1 MTSLGPV
8 SQELEQ
14 QVREK
19 VQRNRL
25 VIWLDPA
32 DHYTEFVDELI
43 RDHESLALNY
53 TVKAYR
59 GSYLELLM
67 QLEQHTAGVEK
78 PTLLIHL
85 PNFNKT
91 TVTDTPL
98 LELYKAG
105 MTYECALPT
114 IIKNAAATHIPSSQ
128 IDAFLSQENPSVAS
142 ADLWLSTAIEDDG
155 SGLTGRLRHLNLTEL
170 IVDLTSKN
178 KPGAISQQLK
188 NCFKREEQATIVDQ
202 IVSRLVNL
210 TGADDDWLRQHLEV
224 GRVRGFDLG
233 SNAVSWAL
241 CVEYVNDLVRP
252 PYQEE
257 LQPITSLPDAV
268 QTECCRLADYLRR
281 NEAKFYESIA
291 RDTQEWLEVERDKA
305 KADDLGKID
314 TFPFE
319 EEKILKAAII
329 ALSNSQWDRSLEW
342 AQQRTDEQSFWL
354 GLDRR
359 RSEAWKLVAQA
370 ATLGRAIQVAGKSL
384 GDIDNLETALE
395 RYTSL
400 GSNVDLAHR
409 QLEQLMTRHLVP
421 GVPEFED
428 LRTALQGLREDWR
441 TWADQ
446 WAVDFNQLCVRS
458 GFLPPQSLRQRRLF
472 DEVVRP
478 IATDNEVT
486 ALFLIDGMRYE
497 MAKELYAELSGT
509 PATQMKLDA
518 RFAEL
523 PSVTEVGMNV
533 LAPVDSENNLVPHLG
548 KGRILGFSTGE
559 FRVYDPKTRKRA
571 MKNRVGGTDCPWLTL
586 KEVRE
591 RSADSL
597 KTSFRRAKLLVV
609 ESKEIDTAGHEGVGP
624 SVFPNTLRHIKAA
637 WRLLRD
643 AGVQNFVITS
653 DHGFLLLPDIDQP
666 VQARGRA
673 IDPKGGRHTI
683 TTVFDNNPDE
693 VAVSL
698 RALEYDCDDLHVV
711 FPLTT
716 KPFDRGNTG
725 CSFVHG
731 GNSFQERVIPV
742 MTISHSAKV
751 GRLPKFDVVVKAGS
765 PVMSSF
771 RLHAQVIPDRE
782 SLGLDYASGDSVELV
797 LQAMELED
805 AEAIVKDVAGG
816 AKWERGSIVAEVGKD
831 FEVFFEL
838 TGSTD
843 GRVPVQLLHTA
854 GEADVEP
861 GVVSERFTV
870 SVVPTGTPPPVTD
883 EPEDE
888 QETAKEKPVG
898 SGDGA
903 GWLQNLP
910 GDDVRS
916 VFLHLEQHGVITGE
930 EVDSKLGGVRAGR
943 RFSRKFEEFARLA
956 PFEIR
961 IDSIDG
967 MKRYVKE
974 GGA

>member
-19 VQRNRL
+19 VQKNRL

-32 DHYTEFVDELI
+32 GHYTEFVDELI
-43 RDHESLALNY
+43 ANHDSLALNY

-59 GSYLELLM
+59 GSYLELLL

-85 PNFNKT
+85 PGFNKT

-142 ADLWLSTAIEDDG
+142 ADLWLSNAIEDDG

-188 NCFKREEQATIVDQ
+188 DCFGREEQTTIVEQ

-210 TGADDDWLRQHLEV
+210 TGADDDWLRQHLEA

-241 CVEYVNDLVRP
+241 CVEYVHDLLRAP
-252 PYQEE
+252 HQAQ
-257 LQPITSLPDAV
+257 LQPVQNLPDAV
-268 QTECCRLADYLRR
+268 RNECCRLAAHLRQH
-281 NEAKFYESIA
+281 EPDFYESIA
-291 RDTQEWLEVERDKA
+291 RDTQEWLEDEQKTA
-305 KADDLGKID
+305 TADDLGKID

-319 EEKILKAAII
+319 EEKILKAAIA
-329 ALSNSQWDRSLEW
+329 ALLEKQWDRSLEW
-342 AQQRTDEQSFWL
+342 AQQRTDDQSFWL
-354 GLDRR
+354 RHDRR

-370 ATLGRAIQVAGKSL
+370 ATLGRAIQVAGDSL
-384 GDIDNLETALE
+384 GDVDSLETALD

-421 GVPEFED
+421 GIPEFED
-428 LRTALQGLREDWR
+428 LRTALRTLRDEWR
-441 TWADQ
+441 DWADH
-446 WAVDFNQLCVRS
+446 WAVDFNQLCTRS
-458 GFLPPQSLRQRRLF
+458 SFLPPQNLRQRRLF

-497 MAKELYAELSGT
+497 MAKELHEELSGT

-533 LAPVDSENNLVPHLG
+533 LAPVDSENNLAPALRNG
-548 KGRILGFSTGE
+548 KILGFSTGE
-559 FRVYDPKTRKRA
+559 FRVYEPKTRQRA
-571 MKNRVGGTDCPWLTL
+571 MKNRVGGSTCPWLPL

-597 KTSFRRAKLLVV
+597 KKSIRGAKLLVV
-609 ESKEIDTAGHEGVGP
+609 ESKEIDTAGHKGVGP

-683 TTVFDNNPDE
+683 TKVFDNHPDE

-698 RALEYDCDDLHVV
+698 RALEYDCDDLHAV

-716 KPFDRGNTG
+716 KPFDRGKKG

-742 MTISHSAKV
+742 MTIRHSAKV
-751 GRLPKFDVVVKAGS
+751 GRLPKFDIDAKAGAAAFG
-765 PVMSSF
+765 MH
-771 RLHAQVIPDRE
+771 RIQAQVIPDRG
-782 SLGLDYASGDSVELV
+782 SLGLEFGSGESVELL
-797 LQAMELED
+797 LQAMELD
-805 AEAIVKDVAGG
+805 NAHATVKEVTGG
-816 AKWERGSIVAEVGKD
+816 AQLERGAVVAEVGKD

-843 GRVPVQLLHTA
+843 GRIPVQLVHTG

-861 GVVSERFTV
+861 GIVSERFTI
-870 SVVPTGTPPPVTD
+870 SVTTTVPSAPVDEEPDDEPVTTD
-883 EPEDE
+883 EP
-888 QETAKEKPVG
+888 TG
-898 SGDGA
+898 SDDDA
-903 GWLQNLP
+903 SWLQNLP
-910 GDDVRS
+910 SDVVRS
-916 VFLHLEQHGVITGE
+916 VFRHLDQHGVVTSV
-930 EVDSKLGGVRAGR
+930 EVESKLGSPRAVRK
-943 RFSRKFEEFARLA
+943 FSRQFEEFARLA
-956 PFEIR
+956 PFQIR
-961 IDSIDG
+961 IDNIDG
-967 MKRYVKE
+967 VKRYVKE